1 MAKGNIFMGT
11 LKGRVGASVFYVKQG
26 VQNQIKHQ
34 TEVSNPK
41 TSGQCLHRSKFS
53 SAGKFFT
60 HGTQALFK
68 FAFEGKRKGESDFNA
83 FMKANVDFAFPM
95 SKQAIENPQYP
106 MVNEWLITKGS
117 LTAPICSVNLGT
129 SNSNVAGSYDVV
141 GTAPASITTI
151 ADLTKAIVDGV
162 SVKENDIITFVLIHS
177 YVDAQSYPAINPDIL
192 LQPQYAWNIAQLQ
205 LNALDTTTLASIG
218 ISASVNLGRV
228 VMTYS
233 RNYSKAFTS
242 YIGGSIILSRRTP
255 NGLKVS
261 TNRLKVANND
271 EYQQNI
277 AYVREF
283 VKTDVYKNAVV
294 TSWQDT
300 PSMQNS
306 TDIIL
311 EGALISKSSIE
322 PTGNNPVHAN
332 ASEAQATKL
341 ILPFDPREGYFSAT
355 LGQLTAADAI
365 DAANNGELR
374 NYYYNREARRFM
386 AFGFLEEAIGLDIT
400 ANNDGTFS
408 IWVENGAEL
417 WFFIKS
423 WTNVQ
428 GQTID
433 FAQVGE

>member
-68 FAFEGKRKGESDFNA
+68 FAFEGKKKGESDFNA
-83 FMKANVDFAFPM
+83 FMKANIDFAFPM
-95 SKQAIENPQYP
+95 SKMAIENPQYP

-117 LTAPICSVNLGT
+117 LIAPTCTVNLGST
-129 SNSNVAGSYDVV
+129 NSNVAGSYDVV
-141 GTAPASITTI
+141 GVAPATITTV

-162 SVKENDIITFVLIHS
+162 NIKENDIITFVLIHS
-177 YVDAQSYPAINPDIL
+177 FVDTQSYPAINPDIM

-218 ISASVNLGRV
+218 ISASVTLNRV

-233 RNYSKAFTS
+233 RNYNKQRTS
-242 YIGGSIILSRRTP
+242 YIGGTIVLSRRTP

-271 EYQQNI
+271 DYQQDI

-283 VKTDVYKNAVV
+283 VKNDEYKNAVV

-300 PSMQNS
+300 PNMQNS

-322 PTGNNPVHAN
+322 PVGNNPIHGN
-332 ASEAQATKL
+332 AEEAQATKL
-341 ILPFDPREGYFSAT
+341 ILPFDPREGYFTASMGA
-355 LGQLTAADAI
+355 LTATDAI
-365 DAANNGELR
+365 DEANNGDLR
-374 NYYYNREARRFM
+374 TYYYNRQARRFL
-386 AFGFLEEAIGLDIT
+386 AFGYTEDYIGLDIT

-408 IWVENGAEL
+408 IWAEDENQL
-417 WFFIKS
+417 WYFIKS

>member
-68 FAFEGKRKGESDFNA
+68 FAFEGKKKGESDFNA

-95 SKQAIENPQYP
+95 SKMAIENPQYP
-106 MVNEWLITKGS
+106 MVNEWFITKGS
-117 LTAPICSVNLGT
+117 LIAPTCSVNIGT
-129 SNSNVAGSYDVV
+129 TSSNVAGSYDVV
-141 GTAPASITTI
+141 GVAPTTITTV

-162 SVKENDIITFVLIHS
+162 NIKENDILTFVLIHS
-177 YVDAQSYPAINPDIL
+177 FVDAQSYPAINPNIL

-218 ISASVNLGRV
+218 ISASVTLSKV

-233 RNYSKAFTS
+233 RNYTKALTS
-242 YIGGSIILSRRTP
+242 YIGGTIVLSRRTT

-261 TNRLKVANND
+261 TNRLRVTNNED
-271 EYQQNI
+271 FQQNI
-277 AYVREF
+277 AYVREY
-283 VKTDVYKNAVV
+283 VKTDAYKNAVV

-300 PSMQNS
+300 PNMQNS

-311 EGALISKSSIE
+311 EGALISKSSIT
-322 PTGNNPVHAN
+322 PTGNNPIHGN
-332 ASEAQATKL
+332 SDEGTATKL
-341 ILPFDPREGYFSAT
+341 IVPFDPREGFFTAT
-355 LGQLTAADAI
+355 AGSLSQADAI
-365 DAANNGELR
+365 DAAANDEVKT
-374 NYYYNREARRFM
+374 YYYNRQARRFL
-386 AFGFLEEAIGLDIT
+386 AFGSTEDYLGLNIT
-400 ANNDGTFS
+400 TNSNGTFS
-408 IWVENGAEL
+408 IWVEDENEL
-417 WFFIKS
+417 WYFIKR
-423 WTNVQ
+423 WTNIQ
-428 GQTID
+428 GQSID
-433 FAQVGE
+433 FTQVGE